1 MTLLGR
7 VLAAR
12 GQYLCLLIPG
22 ILSWRR
28 QHRLFLGKSAA
39 CCSSVRFT
47 TGRAFAGLLAA
58 SSIMNASAA
67 HGLHVVSI
75 DKKHIE
81 TEDLPIVSNEFN
93 IPSSVGGPGPS
104 GLGTPEGKTKIVLN
118 PSVPLPSTVQSPS
131 RLHAEHSPSSEITAE
146 ANSGNRCAIDMFAST
161 GTATCSPPVES
172 IPAGLGTAGACTSE
186 GHLPIGHQ
194 IARVSSI
201 PYKANF
207 VCSKDQLP
215 KPSCVGQ
222 ISNGDGSDHIAS
234 SGAMPPGSLEA
245 QGALSAK
252 YTTRIQSGNPHPA
265 VANNLQVPRDP
276 HLDGLLTAED
286 RDLGDTVL
294 ASTHAEA
301 LQLAKEHL
309 KRLTSDEY
317 AYLERRAARCATLK
331 ARQGK
336 DHGECGS
343 ESIFA
348 TLLRRRSCFTEVPVV
363 EVDNSF
369 VVVPAEC
376 GKQCPRSIMITS
388 VPEDM
393 HRTLAMQSWADAK
406 AYLTM
411 LNEHVDFM
419 HVQASAAPAQRMR
432 SLEIQEGESS
442 ESDAGVSP
450 VRVFAF
456 VLSHLF
462 MAQAASI
469 LTLR

>member
-12 GQYLCLLIPG
+12 GQYLYLLIPE

-58 SSIMNASAA
+58 SSIMNASAS

-118 PSVPLPSTVQSPS
+118 PSVP
-131 RLHAEHSPSSEITAE
+131 
-146 ANSGNRCAIDMFAST
+146 
-161 GTATCSPPVES
+161 
-172 IPAGLGTAGACTSE
+172 AGLGTAGACTSE
-186 GHLPIGHQ
+186 VHLPIGHQ
-194 IARVSSI
+194 IARVSSG
-201 PYKANF
+201 PYKADF

-215 KPSCVGQ
+215 TPSCVGQ

-245 QGALSAK
+245 QGALRAK
-252 YTTRIQSGNPHPA
+252 YSTRIQSGNPHPA
-265 VANNLQVPRDP
+265 VANNLQVPRDL

-369 VVVPAEC
+369 VVVSAEG

-419 HVQASAAPAQRMR
+419 HVQASTAPAQRMR

-450 VRVFAF
+450 VCFFALM
-456 VLSHLF
+456 LSHLRF